1 MMWLYDK
8 FNNMRNRFYKF
19 VGVIV
24 IIYLCVIIGFDQS
37 SIVFAQD
44 SVGGGAATP
53 NITASPSASNPSTN
67 ANTNSGQPNPE
78 YTNINSSKFRLLI
91 CDGPAELIHY
101 NPATRKFDPSHIQE
115 GFIPCDFRG
124 LMMQIQH
131 LINIAMTV
139 GVLFAVAGLLF
150 AGYLYISG
158 KPANISRAHD
168 IFPSLAKGFIIMLA
182 AWFIVYQI
190 LEWLTGTNGYGVLLG
205 L

>member
-1 MMWLYDK
+1 MK
-8 FNNMRNRFYKF
+8 NRFYKF

-24 IIYLCVIIGFDQS
+24 LGIIILSTSVVVY
-37 SIVFAQD
+37 AQ
-44 SVGGGAATP
+44 GTFGT
-53 NITASPSASNPSTN
+53 PSASSDTLSAPTSS
-67 ANTNSGQPNPE
+67 APPQNTNGVTNNTENPE
-78 YTNINSSKFRLLI
+78 YSNLNSSKFRLLI

-101 NPATRKFDPSHIQE
+101 NPATRKFDPNHIQE

-131 LINIAMTV
+131 LINIAMTL
-139 GVLFAVAGLLF
+139 GVLIAVAGLLF

-158 KPANISRAHD
+158 TPANISKAHD

-190 LEWLTGTNGYGVLLG
+190 LAWLTGTNGYGVLLG